1 MSDMKGTTTGFGLMG
16 SEHTYTV
23 PKDFNNVY
31 IESSGTKDPRVHAG
45 ASGGVSHLSQTTKI
59 ATVPGGGGGVGTMA
73 PPNVMPQYKYAE
85 GKIINDFKNYIDKTY
100 NQHYQTKEESLQ
112 CFDAWLALGDATPTF
127 RNTAMKYLWRY
138 GKKGG
143 SNKDDLMKVLHY
155 TLMCLY
161 NDHYKK

>member
-1 MSDMKGTTTGFGLMG
+1 MSEYSMKGTLPGYGLMG
-16 SEHTYTV
+16 A
-23 PKDFNNVY
+23 
-31 IESSGTKDPRVHAG
+31 AG
-45 ASGGVSHLSQTTKI
+45 ANGPSGAGVYTLG
-59 ATVPGGGGGVGTMA
+59 AVGAGA
-73 PPNVMPQYKYAE
+73 PDMGMEPNKMPQYKYAE
-85 GKIINDFKNYIDKTY
+85 GKIINDFRTYIDRTY

-127 RNTAMKYLWRY
+127 RNTAIKYLWRY

-161 NDHYKK
+161 NDHYK